1 MRYYSFNEF
10 DGESGWI
17 STVSEEDIRRDY
29 FPYWQKRMIDKFGEE
44 HYNANYCFEDF
55 LNDFIAVHWC
65 WEVKD
70 ESRKD

>member
-1 MRYYSFNEF
+1 
-10 DGESGWI
+10 
-17 STVSEEDIRRDY
+17 
-29 FPYWQKRMIDKFGEE
+29 MIDKFGEE